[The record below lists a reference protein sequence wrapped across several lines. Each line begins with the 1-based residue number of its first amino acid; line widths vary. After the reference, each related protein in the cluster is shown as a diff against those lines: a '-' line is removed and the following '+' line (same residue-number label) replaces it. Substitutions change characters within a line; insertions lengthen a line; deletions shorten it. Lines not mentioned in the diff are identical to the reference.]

1 MKADIQPLLLNYGFM
16 SVSRTCL
23 MEKSLLRRINHLK
36 SVRWCGS
43 IGQKSKHPGK
53 ILGVHYFQL

>member
-1 MKADIQPLLLNYGFM
+1 
-16 SVSRTCL
+16 